1 MAEFNLE
8 GLLGNVFGGGGGNFL
23 DEYLTPEQR
32 AAMQRNSMLA
42 ASAALLKAGGESTRR
57 IGIGEALGGAFEAGQ
72 AGYEKA
78 QTGALTQMALKTKMD
93 EAKKAKD
100 LQKLIAGVF
109 APQAA
114 APGAAQDAA
123 MPVNPTVAR
132 ANQYRQA
139 AQMLAMSGQGEQ
151 AMKYEDL
158 AQKLDPRD
166 EVQGAPFEGT
176 NAQGDP
182 VLLQQMKSGSLRQVA
197 GYGAK
202 QGAIGQPFELT
213 GPDGKPILVQQLPDG
228 SLRQVTGVS
237 AKQGAPGQPIEMTNA
252 EGKSVMVQPMPDGT
266 FRPVAGFT
274 PKQAAPSQPFEVSGP
289 NGQPMLVQQL
299 SDGTLR
305 QVTGATPKQAAPS
318 QPFEVAGPDGQP
330 MLVQQLSDGTLRQV
344 TGASPKQ
351 AAPSQPFE
359 VSGPNGQPMLVQ
371 QLSDGTLRQ
380 VTGASPKQAAPGEP
394 FEVTDSQGKSVL
406 VQKMADGSLRPVSGF
421 APKQDAAVPP
431 VEVTGPDGK
440 PMLMTPQRGGGFT
453 PIVGVGPK
461 QNPSE
466 KARQLAELGL
476 TPTLENFQLLESS
489 PNEIKL
495 LNKMGM
501 PVTMAN
507 VERIRRSGAASTV
520 VNMGEGQK
528 GFENEMR
535 VASAFKGEQ
544 IYKDFNDMRTAYDQV
559 NSALDQGTPIGDV
572 AGATKVMKLLDPG
585 SVVRESELGIA
596 MAAAGR
602 MDRLK
607 NYFTQAMTGQ
617 KLTPT
622 QRQDFKAL
630 SNELYAAA
638 GQAYNNKRSEY
649 LLVGQTYKFPNIN
662 TVLGAPANVP
672 SIVRQPGGPVAAPG
686 MGGGRPSL
694 GNIFGAPGN

>member
-8 GLLGNVFGGGGGNFL
+8 GLLGNLGSAFGGGGGNYL

-32 AAMQRNSMLA
+32 AAMQRNAMLA

-78 QTGALTQMALKTKMD
+78 QTSALTQMALKQKLD
-93 EAKKAKD
+93 EAKKAKA
-100 LQKLIAGVF
+100 LQDMIAGVF
-109 APQAA
+109 KPQA

-123 MPVNPTVAR
+123 MPVNPNVAR

-166 EVQGAPFEGT
+166 EVQGAPIEVT
-176 NAQGDP
+176 NAEGNP
-182 VLLQQMKSGSLRQVA
+182 VLLQQMKSGSFRPVV

-202 QGAIGQPFELT
+202 QGTIGQPFEVT
-213 GPDGKPILVQQLPDG
+213 GPDGKPMLVQQLPDG

-237 AKQGAPGQPIEMTNA
+237 AKQAAPGQPIEMTDA

-266 FRPVAGFT
+266 FRTVAGFT

-289 NGQPMLVQQL
+289 DGKPMLVQQL

-330 MLVQQLSDGTLRQV
+330 MLVQQLSDGTLR
-344 TGASPKQ
+344 P
-351 AAPSQPFE
+351 
-359 VSGPNGQPMLVQ
+359 
-371 QLSDGTLRQ
+371 

-394 FEVTDSQGKSVL
+394 FEVTGADGKPVL

-421 APKQDAAVPP
+421 APKQEAAVAPI
-431 VEVTGPDGK
+431 EVTGPDGK
-440 PMLMTPQRGGGFT
+440 PMLMTPQRGGGYT
-453 PIVGVGPK
+453 PVIGIGPK

-476 TPTLENFQLLESS
+476 PLTLENYQLLESS

-520 VNMGEGQK
+520 VNMNEGQK
-528 GFENEMR
+528 GFEN
-535 VASAFKGEQ
+535 VSKLSSAFKGEP
-544 IYKDFNDMRTAYDQV
+544 IYKEYQGMQTAFNQV
-559 NSALDQGTPIGDV
+559 NTALNQETPIGDL
-572 AGATKVMKLLDPG
+572 AGATKMMKLMDEG
-585 SVVRESELGIA
+585 SVVRETELALA

-607 NYFTQAMTGQ
+607 NYLNQAMTGQ

-622 QRQDFKAL
+622 QRLDFKAL

-649 LLVGQTYKFPNIN
+649 EAFGNAYKLPNLN
-662 TVLGAPANVP
+662 TALGAPANVP

-686 MGGGRPSL
+686 MGGGGLTWDPAQKKFVNR
-694 GNIFGAPGN
+694 